1 MQTAYPIGRRFE
13 SILNL
18 TYAYCNY
25 AYGQQ
30 TSDANRDV
38 AIDPKFFFPNH
49 IESEDQNS
57 WWIDS
62 EERNG
67 EAVEPKG

>member
-1 MQTAYPIGRRFE
+1 MQTAYPIGSRFE

-38 AIDPKFFFPNH
+38 AIDPKFFFPNY
-49 IESEDQNS
+49 IEPED
-57 WWIDS
+57 
-62 EERNG
+62 
-67 EAVEPKG
+67 